1 VFRIVSPVVRCTS
14 EPLKALIV
22 SLSRVEL
29 PHLNNAERPTLN
41 TQGTIS
47 LAELVEKGADTDL
60 LREMIQFVGQRMM
73 KMDTESL

>member
-1 VFRIVSPVVRCTS
+1 
-14 EPLKALIV
+14 
-22 SLSRVEL
+22 VEL

-73 KMDTESL
+73 EMDTESL